1 MSERGSGRRRKT
13 QEAYETDL
21 TQYQNAKAFLGY
33 TAKEMAD
40 IIESGDVVGSLYAS
54 DADGIRYNK
63 DYFQNSYKAVKING
77 LADAPEDTARLAELL
92 GITPEELNK
101 SQEDYRKKYFIK

>member
-1 MSERGSGRRRKT
+1 
-13 QEAYETDL
+13 
-21 TQYQNAKAFLGY
+21 
-33 TAKEMAD
+33 MAD
-40 IIESGDVVGSLYAS
+40 IIESGDVVGSSYAS
-54 DADGIRYNK
+54 DSVGISYNK
-63 DYFQNSYKAVKING
+63 DYFQNSYKALKING